1 MAESWFP
8 PDETTP
14 ERALEILEDLRRF
27 VRETGILP
35 EGVWECFGREV
46 FFASMGFVEEW
57 AREVLTELKRRHAGT
72 CDEAARTV
80 DPVILVRNITARY
93 LARIV
98 TECCILHFS
107 RGRSEPEAPGF
118 EGLAGGA
125 DGPAA

>member
-46 FFASMGFVEEW
+46 FFASMGFVE
-57 AREVLTELKRRHAGT
+57 
-72 CDEAARTV
+72 D
-80 DPVILVRNITARY
+80 RNITARY
-93 LARIV
+93 LARII

>member
-1 MAESWFP
+1 MAESGFP

-14 ERALEILEDLRRF
+14 ERALGILEDLRRF

-35 EGVWECFGREV
+35 EGVWEDFCREV
-46 FFASMGFVEEW
+46 LFASLGFVEEW
-57 AREVLTELKRRHAGT
+57 AREVLTELKRRHAET
-72 CDEAARTV
+72 TV

-93 LARIV
+93 LARII

-107 RGRSEPEAPGF
+107 RGRPEPEAPGF